1 MDSRLTRIHRLLED
15 PYTKLNCLFLQAA
28 IPVFDTVNTVL
39 QSDKPCIHILHSVL
53 LDLLQSVLV
62 RFIKPASI
70 TSAATLTA
78 VQFKDKEHQKSD
90 DDITVGSAAREF
102 ILKNSVAMA
111 SRLPQFYASVRQYY
125 VNACTYMISKFPFHD
140 PVLLNA
146 EVANIGTR
154 DQQSVKKLMFFV
166 ERYSCLLPPSA
177 TIDSLEEQF
186 NNYQIA
192 SLPEAVKNAERIDE
206 AWHEIGHIPDVAT
219 GLPKFGLLSSAVK
232 GILVTVPQ

>member
-39 QSDKPCIHILHSVL
+39 QSNKPCIHILHSVL

-192 SLPEAVKNAERIDE
+192 SLPEAVKNTERIDE

-219 GLPKFGLLSSAVK
+219 GLPKFGLLSSVVK

>member
-1 MDSRLTRIHRLLED
+1 
-15 PYTKLNCLFLQAA
+15 
-28 IPVFDTVNTVL
+28 
-39 QSDKPCIHILHSVL
+39 
-53 LDLLQSVLV
+53 
-62 RFIKPASI
+62 
-70 TSAATLTA
+70 
-78 VQFKDKEHQKSD
+78 
-90 DDITVGSAAREF
+90 
-102 ILKNSVAMA
+102 MA

-219 GLPKFGLLSSAVK
+219 GLRKFGLLSSVVK
-232 GILVTVPQ
+232 GILVIFHSNADCERIFSVVNKKRLNFVPTFPQTHLGVC